1 MDNVDLNLNNY
12 DLDDLLALFNID
24 SNFGKSQLKKC
35 YKMALMT
42 HPDKSGLDRKFFIFF
57 TKAFKLLKQIYT
69 FRLKSSCPLRKKNT
83 DYNMLLDDD
92 GENKELIDKIKTK
105 KNFNKWFNQQF
116 ELVKEQKDDGHGE
129 WLASDNDLNTSDI
142 TNRDQMNAH
151 FSNIKKNHRAL
162 VLHKDYTESNRVIG
176 TGNAIIEEEDI
187 EYSSDIFSKLRY
199 NDVKEVH
206 SLEKGVIPVTEED
219 YKNRKKYGSVN
230 ELETSR
236 AQQVNGIDYS
246 KSAEDKMKE
255 EENEKK
261 YQMTRAYKYA
271 KQMEEMKK
279 KQEKW
284 WYNIKQLEQ

>member
-1 MDNVDLNLNNY
+1 MNNVDLNLNNY
-12 DLDDLLALFNID
+12 DLDDLLKLFNID
-24 SNFGKSQLKKC
+24 ANFDENELKKC

-42 HPDKSGLDRKFFIFF
+42 HPDKSGLDKKYFIFF
-57 TKAFKLLKQIYT
+57 SNAFKLLKQIYS
-69 FRLKSSCPLRKKNT
+69 FRIKSTCASRKKNT
-83 DYNMLLDDD
+83 DYHNVLDD
-92 GENKELIDKIKTK
+92 GENKELIDKIKSK

-116 ELVKEQKDDGHGE
+116 ELVKEDKDNGYGE
-129 WLASDNDLNTSDI
+129 WLASEKDLNTSEI
-142 TNRDQMNAH
+142 RNRDQMNAH

-162 VLHKDYTESNRVIG
+162 ILHNDYTESNRVIG

-246 KSAEDKMKE
+246 KSAEEKAKE

-261 YQMTRAYKYA
+261 YQMSRAYKYA
-271 KQMEEMKK
+271 KQMEDIKK